1 MTEGGISQAR
11 LGPGSRVAGYLI
23 EEQVGAGGMA
33 IVFRATDEMLG
44 RAAALK
50 VMSPR
55 FAEDAEFRA
64 RFIRESR
71 AIGAIED
78 PHIIP
83 VYAAGDDG
91 GVLYIAS
98 KFVAGGDL
106 AGLLSRNGGFLPA
119 DRTAALVSQ
128 VASALDAAHAAGM
141 VHRDVKLANI
151 LVETLP
157 GGREH
162 AYLSD
167 FGLTKGTSATTTGL
181 TAVGQ
186 FMGTPDYCAPEQI
199 TGATVDGRADQY
211 ALACA
216 AFAMLTG
223 SPPYQK
229 PDPVASLFSHLN
241 DPVPAASARRAGI
254 PPAIDAV
261 LARGM
266 AKAPGERY
274 ATCAEFAAALRGAA
288 RGSGVP
294 GGTSGPG

>member
-1 MTEGGISQAR
+1 MTEGGSTQG

-23 EEQVGAGGMA
+23 EEQIGAGGMA
-33 IVFRATDEMLG
+33 IVFRARDEMLG
-44 RAAALK
+44 RAVALK

-55 FAEDAEFRA
+55 FAEDTEFRA

-71 AIGAIED
+71 TIAAVDD

-83 VYAAGDDG
+83 VYAAGDAG
-91 GVLYIAS
+91 GVLYIATRYIP
-98 KFVAGGDL
+98 GGDL
-106 AGLLSRNGGFLPA
+106 AKLQASSRGHLPA
-119 DRTAALVSQ
+119 DRTAALITQ
-128 VASALDAAHAAGM
+128 VASALDAAHAAGL

-157 GGREH
+157 GRPEH

-167 FGLTKGTSATTTGL
+167 FGLTKGTSATSTGL

-223 SPPYQK
+223 SPPFAK
-229 PDPVASLFSHLN
+229 PDPVASLFAHLN
-241 DPVPAASARRAGI
+241 DPGLGCRLRDDHAQRRWQQAAGRGRRG
-254 PPAIDAV
+254 
-261 LARGM
+261 RCG
-266 AKAPGERY
+266 
-274 ATCAEFAAALRGAA
+274 
-288 RGSGVP
+288 
-294 GGTSGPG
+294 